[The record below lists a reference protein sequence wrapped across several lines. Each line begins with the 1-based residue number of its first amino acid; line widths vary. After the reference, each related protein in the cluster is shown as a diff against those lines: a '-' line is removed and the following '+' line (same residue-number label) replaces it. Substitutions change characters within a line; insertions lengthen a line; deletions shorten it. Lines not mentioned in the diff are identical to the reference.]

1 MGIGFS
7 VFLLALGA
15 ILAFAVQDSTVYGID
30 LDVVGIILMAA
41 GALGLVWSL
50 VLLRAHRRDV
60 VVEPRKESLTRIVE
74 HDLPEDVLRR
84 PTE

>member
-30 LDVVGIILMAA
+30 LDVVGIQPPAIVPESA
-41 GALGLVWSL
+41 
-50 VLLRAHRRDV
+50 VLF
-60 VVEPRKESLTRIVE
+60 SLTRQ
-74 HDLPEDVLRR
+74 
-84 PTE
+84 

>member
-7 VFLLALGA
+7 ILLLALGA
-15 ILAFAVQDSTVYGID
+15 ILAFAVQDSSVYGVD

-41 GALGLVWSL
+41 GALGLIWSL

-60 VVEPRKESLTRIVE
+60 LLEPRAESLTRIVE
-74 HDLPEDVLRR
+74 HEHPDDILRR
-84 PTE
+84 NLE